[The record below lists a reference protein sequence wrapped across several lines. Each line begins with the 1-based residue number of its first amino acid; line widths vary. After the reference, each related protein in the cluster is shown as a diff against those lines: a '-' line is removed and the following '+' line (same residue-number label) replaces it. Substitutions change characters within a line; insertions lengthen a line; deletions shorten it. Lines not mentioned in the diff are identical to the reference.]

1 MTLCWQSIT
10 VRLYLGWRIKMSK
23 THGRDAEKSIE
34 QLRKILSNLELF
46 SKDVEELKLQLKLPT
61 EKMFKIN
68 ED

>member
-1 MTLCWQSIT
+1 
-10 VRLYLGWRIKMSK
+10 MSK